1 MTIKL
6 RARGRE
12 ALPQLVFHGLLQARA
27 ATLEVLPFLEQIT
40 QRLARLLPV
49 GLRGILRNDL
59 LGTLNDG
66 RTLGESGSLRR
77 LALLA
82 GDFLAFLGGLFDSRD
97 TLAQCRDVANH
108 VRRGNLL
115 AQRRESLIDVARA
128 QGRQAILKQ
137 LDRRLKIGVTTLV
150 ESVRRSGNTLGEA
163 ADDALLVSILDIDS
177 PVLADTGEGVL
188 RNLGCCDRRLG
199 NDLLSR

>member
-1 MTIKL
+1 M
-6 RARGRE
+6 
-12 ALPQLVFHGLLQARA
+12 
-27 ATLEVLPFLEQIT
+27 
-40 QRLARLLPV
+40 

-59 LGTLNDG
+59 LGALNDG

-82 GDFLAFLGGLFDSRD
+82 GNFLAFLGGLFDSRD
-97 TLAQCRDVANH
+97 ALTQGRDVTDD
-108 VRRGNLL
+108 VRRGNLF
-115 AQRRESLIDVARA
+115 AQRYESLIDVPRA
-128 QGRQAILKQ
+128 QGRQTVLEQ
-137 LDRRLKIGVTTLV
+137 LDRCLEIGVTTLI

-188 RNLGCCDRRLG
+188 GHLGCCDRCLG
-199 NDLLSR
+199 GDLLSR